1 MSEGK
6 GRKWKKPAIILSV
19 VVILVV
25 LIVVRA
31 QTKKDKDVT
40 TQERLQPVAVTAVT
54 SRPFGEELSI
64 AGAVTAFTEA
74 KLAPRVTGRVVSV
87 NARVGQ
93 RVAQGEVLLT
103 IDQSDYQ
110 TALRVAEANLSAAR
124 ANSIQAET
132 GYENAKAN
140 YGRTE
145 ELFNQGAVSQS
156 QLEKARG
163 EYAMAETAYKSN
175 QAQIAQC
182 QAALDKAVNDFES
195 TVVRAPFAGVVAQRL
210 TDMGELV
217 SQQTPVYTLIQDR
230 PLLVKVNLAESMVSH
245 VALQQQVDIF
255 VSATGKS
262 YQGTVS
268 SVAPQSDGTTRAYP
282 AEITLDNPGEEVKP
296 GMVAD
301 LRLITRKV
309 DSALVVPTE
318 AILEGDSSPGVFVI
332 ENDTAHARKITTGM
346 VGQGYS
352 QVLSGLSEGEMVA
365 VKGNHLLVDGM
376 KVQVKE
382 AEAESSPPAPTGG
395 ESN

>member
-1 MSEGK
+1 MSEGNR
-6 GRKWKKPAIILSV
+6 RKWKKPAIILSV
-19 VVILVV
+19 VVLLVV
-25 LIVVRA
+25 LIIVRA
-31 QTKKDKDVT
+31 QSKKDKNVT
-40 TQERLQPVAVTAVT
+40 TQDRLQPVAVTAVT
-54 SRPFGEELSI
+54 SRPFGEELSL

-74 KLAPRVTGRVVSV
+74 KLAPKVAGRVVSV

-110 TALRVAEANLSAAR
+110 TALRMAEANLSSSR
-124 ANSIQAET
+124 ASSIKAET
-132 GYENAKAN
+132 DYENAKAN

-145 ELFNQGAVSQS
+145 ELFKQGAVSKS
-156 QLEKARG
+156 QLEKAKG
-163 EYAMAETAYKSN
+163 EYAAAETGYKTN
-175 QAQIAQC
+175 QAQIAQY
-182 QAALDKAVNDFES
+182 QAALDKAQADFEN

-230 PLLVKVNLAESMVSH
+230 PLLVRVNLAESMVAL
-245 VALQQQVDIF
+245 VALQQQVEVF

-268 SVAPQSDGTTRAYP
+268 SVAPQADQMTRAYP

-309 DSALVVPTE
+309 DNALVVPTE
-318 AILEGDSSPGVFVI
+318 AILEGDSSAGVFVV
-332 ENDTAHARKITTGM
+332 ENDTAHLRKITAGM
-346 VGQGYS
+346 VGQGYT
-352 QVLSGLSEGEMVA
+352 QVVSGLNEGEMVA

-382 AEAESSPPAPTGG
+382 AEAESTQPAPAGG